1 MKNALLFPT
10 YTTRDN
16 YKKNKA
22 FRKIYLKKLQN
33 SDRFKYKKDKLGNF
47 CFPFLKYFTCID
59 CITKKIFFIKLTIHT
74 VNKEKK
80 KKFFCLCKKRRLSQK
95 TMLPLHEK
103 KKKNV
108 SRLKRTSKTIKKKRL
123 MHFQGR
129 K

>member
-1 MKNALLFPT
+1 MLFPT

-80 KKFFCLCKKRRLSQK
+80 KKIF
-95 TMLPLHEK
+95 LPLQKKTIITKNDATTTRK

-108 SRLKRTSKTIKKKRL
+108 SRLKRTSKTIKKN
-123 MHFQGR
+123 G
-129 K
+129 